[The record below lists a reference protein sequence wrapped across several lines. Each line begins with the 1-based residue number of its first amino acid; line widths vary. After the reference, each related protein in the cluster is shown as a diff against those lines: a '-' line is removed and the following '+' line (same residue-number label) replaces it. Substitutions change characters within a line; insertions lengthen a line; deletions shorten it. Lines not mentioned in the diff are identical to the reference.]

1 MTNDSALTG
10 FTLWPKEEVLRI
22 EALSD
27 QEVLS
32 ELEGIVDG
40 RNYSWHSINELMKT
54 QLYKGA
60 LEFTF
65 QDGDV
70 IFEWNNLCD
79 EKRNWEQ
86 TRSLSSSSTE
96 FNIDCLINLK
106 ILPAKAGFGSEGKHE
121 NLIIVMNP
129 SNIARIEACGG

>member
-1 MTNDSALTG
+1 MSIDRLTQGMLSTESALIG
-10 FTLWPKEEVLRI
+10 FTLWPKHEVLRI

-27 QEVLS
+27 EEVLS
-32 ELEGIVDG
+32 ELESIVDG
-40 RNYSWHSINELMKT
+40 RSYSWHSINELMKA

-86 TRSLSSSSTE
+86 KRSLSSSSKR
-96 FNIDCLINLK
+96 FNRDCLINLK
-106 ILPAKAGFGSEGKHE
+106 ILPTKAGFGSEGKQ
-121 NLIIVMNP
+121 
-129 SNIARIEACGG
+129 

>member
-1 MTNDSALTG
+1 MTSESALTG
-10 FTLWPKEEVLRI
+10 FTLWPKEEVSRI
-22 EALSD
+22 EALSN

-32 ELEGIVDG
+32 ELERIMDG
-40 RNYSWHSINELMKT
+40 RNYSWHKINELMTT
-54 QLYKGA
+54 QLCKGA

-65 QDGDV
+65 QNGDV

-86 TRSLSSSSTE
+86 KRRLSSSSTE

-106 ILPAKAGFGSEGKHE
+106 ILPAKAGFASEGKQ
-121 NLIIVMNP
+121 
-129 SNIARIEACGG
+129 